1 MPDLTGGCLCG
12 RVRYTLSGDPV
23 FSGLCHCRNC
33 QRYTGSAFETVVA
46 FPSASVSIEGEL
58 KTYNDTGDS
67 GQQVRRRFC
76 PNCGSGVVA
85 EADVLPDVSLVLAG
99 TLDDPSAFAPA
110 MEIYCASAQSWV
122 HAGGERPRF
131 DKMPP
136 PP

>member
-1 MPDLTGGCLCG
+1 MPDLTGGCLCR
-12 RVRYTLSGDPV
+12 RVRYTVSGDPA

-33 QRYTGSAFETVVA
+33 QRYTGSAFEAVVA
-46 FPSASVSIEGEL
+46 FPSASVSIDGGL
-58 KTYNDTGDS
+58 KTYNDTGNS

-85 EADVLPDVSLVLAG
+85 EADVLPDVLLMLAG

-110 MEIYCASAQSWV
+110 MEIYCASAQPWV
-122 HAGGERPRF
+122 HAGSERPRF